1 MDRSLLIFL
10 AIVVIALVALLLWF
24 VLNRR
29 KNPIKVDIGGQTPQ
43 AKGGEG
49 DTTEKGFKRSLLG
62 LGIFSG
68 TIFGVLLARLWSMQ
82 LVGAEEFSEQA
93 ELNRTR
99 TVTSPAP
106 RGRILDRNGLELVTN
121 RPSLAVVATP
131 DVVDDEQEMHLLA
144 NLLGMPYMAVRRNIQ
159 DATEGMQSNRTVAV
173 DVSRAAVAYIEE
185 HPDLFP
191 GITIEERSERAYPY
205 GTLAAHVLGYTGP
218 VTAEQLES
226 ATDDREKINYESGDV
241 VGQAGVEYQ
250 YEELL
255 QGIRG
260 ERTVYV
266 NAAGEVTGVASEV
279 APIQG
284 SDVVLT
290 IDAKIQKAAEEG
302 LQHAIQVSN
311 AKGEGGVGRGACLV
325 LDATNGEILAM
336 ASAPDFEPSV
346 FVGGIATADWEQLND
361 EKSGYPLLNR
371 CVSGTYPSASTIK
384 PLSAFAAFD
393 SGISTVNSVYNCP
406 GFWTG
411 FGEASGQYCWNH
423 NGHGAMDMR
432 SGIVYSCDSVFYEI
446 GKAIFYS
453 DTPEALQAKYRQ
465 WKLGEKLGVD
475 LPSEEAGRIP
485 DAQWKWD
492 YFTGWTD
499 DDRVWHGGDTT
510 NLVIGQGDLL
520 VTPLQMASVYLA
532 IANDGTM
539 WTPHILKEVRN
550 SNASGSVLA
559 YEPTGTPIEESKEY
573 LAFARDA
580 MQGVIYE
587 EDDAVASHFTN
598 LPVAVAGK
606 TGTAERQGY
615 SQSTGWFIAY
625 APADDPK
632 YVVCAVI
639 EEGGF
644 GSTSAMYAVRDVLG
658 AIYDTP
664 DTSQAVS
671 SVGAR

>member
-1 MDRSLLIFL
+1 MDRSILIFL
-10 AIVVIALVALLLWF
+10 AIVIVAVVVVLLWF
-24 VLNRR
+24 VRNRD

-43 AKGGEG
+43 ATGGEG
-49 DTTEKGFKRSLLG
+49 ESTEKGFKRRLLG

-68 TIFGVLLARLWSMQ
+68 TIFGVLWARLWSMQ
-82 LVGAEEFSEQA
+82 LVGTDEYAEQA

-99 TVTSPAP
+99 SVTSPAP
-106 RGRILDRNGLELVTN
+106 RGRILDRNGVELVTN
-121 RPSLAVVATP
+121 RPSLAVVATA
-131 DVVDDEQEMHLLA
+131 DVLENEREMHLLA

-159 DATEGMQSNRTVAV
+159 NATEGVQSNRTVAV

-185 HPDLFP
+185 HPDLFE
-191 GITIEERSERAYPY
+191 GITIEERSQRAYPN
-205 GTLAAHVLGYTGP
+205 GSLASHVLGYTGP
-218 VTAEQLES
+218 VTSEQLEAVS
-226 ATDDREKINYESGDV
+226 DDRAKITYESGDV

-250 YEELL
+250 YEDVL

-260 ERTVYV
+260 ERQVYV
-266 NAAGEVTGVASEV
+266 NAAGDVTGVAAEIEPV
-279 APIQG
+279 RG
-284 SDVVLT
+284 SDVTLT

-302 LQHAIQVSN
+302 LEHAITAST
-311 AKGEGGVGRGACLV
+311 ALASGGPGRGACLA
-325 LDATNGEILAM
+325 LDVTNGEILAM
-336 ASAPDFEPSV
+336 ASAPTFEPSV

-384 PLSAFAAFD
+384 PLSSFAAFD
-393 SGISTVNSVYNCP
+393 SGVSTIGSVYNCP

-411 FGEASGQYCWNH
+411 FGEAAGQYCWNH
-423 NGHGAMDMR
+423 SGHGAMDMR

-453 DTPEALQAKYRQ
+453 DTPEALQAKFRQ
-465 WKLGEKLGVD
+465 WHLGSTTGVD
-475 LPSEEAGRIP
+475 LPSEAEGRIP

-492 YFTGWTD
+492 YFSSWSD
-499 DDRVWHGGDTT
+499 EDRVWHGGDTT
-510 NLVIGQGDLL
+510 NLVIGQGDML
-520 VTPLQMASVYLA
+520 VTPLQMACVYMA
-532 IANDGTM
+532 IANGGTI
-539 WTPHILKEVRN
+539 WTPHVMKEVAN
-550 SNASGSVLA
+550 ASASGSVLSF
-559 YEPTGTPIEESKEY
+559 EPKSVTIDESTEY
-573 LAFARDA
+573 LDFAKDA
-580 MQGVIYE
+580 LEGVIYE
-587 EDDAVASHFTN
+587 EDYAVTSHFSN
-598 LPVAVAGK
+598 LPVSVAGK

-615 SQSTGWFIAY
+615 ENSTGWFVAY

-632 YVVCAVI
+632 YLVAAVI

-664 DTSQAVS
+664 DTSDAVS

>member
-10 AIVVIALVALLLWF
+10 AILVVALVGLLLWF
-24 VLNRR
+24 ILHRD

-43 AKGGEG
+43 AKGGEA

-82 LVGAEEFSEQA
+82 LVGSEEFSEQA

-99 TVTSPAP
+99 TITSPAP

-121 RPSLAVVATP
+121 RPSLAVVAEP
-131 DVVDDEQEMHLLA
+131 GVVDDEQEMRLIA

-159 DATEGMQSNRTVAV
+159 DATEGVQSNRTVAV
-173 DVSRAAVAYIEE
+173 DVSRTAVAYIEE

-218 VTAEQLES
+218 VTAEQLE
-226 ATDDREKINYESGDV
+226 ATTDDREKINYESGDV

-250 YEELL
+250 YENLL

-266 NAAGEVTGVASEV
+266 NAAGDVTGVASEV
-279 APIQG
+279 APVQG

-290 IDAKIQKAAEEG
+290 LDAKIQKAAEEG
-302 LQHAIQVSN
+302 LQHAIEVST
-311 AKGEGGVGRGACLV
+311 AKESASGGRGACLV

-336 ASAPDFEPSV
+336 ASAPTFEPSV

-361 EKSGYPLLNR
+361 EKGGYPLLNR

-393 SGISTVNSVYNCP
+393 SGISTTGSVYNCP

-411 FGEASGQYCWNH
+411 FGEASGQYCWDH
-423 NGHGAMDMR
+423 DGHGPMDMR

-465 WKLGEKLGVD
+465 WMLGGKLGVD

-492 YFTGWTD
+492 YFSSWTD
-499 DDRVWHGGDTT
+499 EDRIWHGGDTT

-520 VTPLQMASVYLA
+520 VTPLQMASVYEA
-532 IANDGTM
+532 IANDGTV
-539 WTPHILKEVRN
+539 WTPHVLKEVQN
-550 SNASGSVLA
+550 ANASGSVLA
-559 YEPTGTPIEESKEY
+559 YEPKGTPIDESKDH

-587 EDDAVASHFTN
+587 EDAAVASHFSN
-598 LPVAVAGK
+598 LPVSVAGK

-615 SQSTGWFIAY
+615 ANSTGWFIAY

-632 YVVCAVI
+632 YVVCAVV

-664 DTSQAVS
+664 DNSSAVS